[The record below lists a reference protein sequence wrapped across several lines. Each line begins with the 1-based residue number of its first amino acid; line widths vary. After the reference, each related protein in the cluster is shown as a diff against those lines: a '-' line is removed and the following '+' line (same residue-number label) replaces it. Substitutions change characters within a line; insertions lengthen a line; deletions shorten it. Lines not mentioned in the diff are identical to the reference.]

1 MDSVNFYRSY
11 HTHPINKLMHLV
23 CIPMI
28 VLTSIN
34 FASKISMKI
43 PKQPRPF
50 YLASGK
56 ILTEAPTHN
65 AINIIPILYVSYF
78 FIFWNLKI
86 GLIMLSYIAFLSNIG
101 YYWRENDKK
110 WLTNSFILFGF
121 AWIIQFLGHAIE
133 CNRPALLTSLSQAVF
148 QAPLF
153 TLEYIYPSLLK

>member
-86 GLIMLSYIAFLSNIG
+86 GLI
-101 YYWRENDKK
+101 
-110 WLTNSFILFGF
+110 TNNEIFY
-121 AWIIQFLGHAIE
+121 
-133 CNRPALLTSLSQAVF
+133 QA
-148 QAPLF
+148 
-153 TLEYIYPSLLK
+153 S